1 MYVDVETVKHNN
13 SFGVSVYRDGV
24 VERIISD
31 NMNLVAEYI
40 KNILS
45 QNNQI
50 LYIDNRGFG
59 LYLTDCLE
67 QIGVSYI
74 VLNNVSLNFNK
85 IGEK

>member
-13 SFGVSVYRDGV
+13 SFGASVYRDGV

-45 QNNQI
+45 
-50 LYIDNRGFG
+50 
-59 LYLTDCLE
+59 
-67 QIGVSYI
+67 
-74 VLNNVSLNFNK
+74 
-85 IGEK
+85 